1 MFNGHGNTVNKKG
14 TGDFK
19 ANNEIIELQY
29 YNIHTVETNYE
40 SCDLK
45 KCKKVFLFINN
56 YERKG
61 RAENSRKRVKT

>member
-1 MFNGHGNTVNKKG
+1 MFNGHGKTVNKKG

-45 KCKKVFLFINN
+45 KC
-56 YERKG
+56 
-61 RAENSRKRVKT
+61 

>member
-29 YNIHTVETNYE
+29 YNI
-40 SCDLK
+40 LQRQIM
-45 KCKKVFLFINN
+45 KVAI
-56 YERKG
+56 
-61 RAENSRKRVKT
+61 